1 VTLRF
6 FPDSQDETCSYTNSS
21 EALTFTT
28 DSIPVLSKCF
38 NIADLFGGNNT
49 RGFANQTRNIQTSH
63 GGQAGIAWQL
73 DNIESFDPQANYSRV
88 LYHETAFHP
97 AEDRYDPGTYG
108 PHRINVYGGANCSQ
122 IDPSGAWDLLD
133 WYGFNC
139 WSEAEGNCGTVPY
152 SIASFL
158 VVAGDFNNEDAQHG
172 KCMVFAEMGAASSLQ
187 SMRAVV
193 GALVGASTA
202 MWLTW

>member
-21 EALTFTT
+21 AALTFTT
-28 DSIPVLSKCF
+28 NSVPVLSQCF
-38 NIADLFGGNNT
+38 NVADLFAGNIT
-49 RGFANQTRNIQTSH
+49 RGFANQTRNILTSH

-73 DNIESFDPQANYSRV
+73 DNIDAFDPHANYSRV

-97 AEDRYDPGTYG
+97 ADDTYDPGTYG

-122 IDPSGAWDLLD
+122 IDPSGAWNFLD
-133 WYGFNC
+133 WYGFDC
-139 WSEAEGNCGTVPY
+139 WSETEGNCGTVPY
-152 SIASFL
+152 SIASFR
-158 VVAGDFNNEDAQHG
+158 VTAGDFNNEAAQHG
-172 KCMVFAEMGAASSLQ
+172 KCMMFAEMGAASSLQ

-193 GALVGASTA
+193 GALVGASMA

>member
-6 FPDSQDETCSYTNSS
+6 FSDSQDETCSYTNSS

-28 DSIPVLSKCF
+28 NSLPVLSKCF
-38 NIADLFGGNNT
+38 NVADLFGGNT
-49 RGFANQTRNIQTSH
+49 TIGFVNQTSNLIFSNS
-63 GGQAGIAWQL
+63 GQAGIAWQL
-73 DNIESFDPQANYSRV
+73 DNIDAFDPQANYSRV

-97 AEDRYDPGTYG
+97 DDDRYDPGTYG
-108 PHRINVYGGANCSQ
+108 PHRINVYGGPDCTQ
-122 IDPSGAWDLLD
+122 LDPSGAYDLLD

-139 WSEAEGNCGTVPY
+139 WSEVEGSCGIVPY

-158 VVAGDFNNEDAQHG
+158 VAAGDFNNEDAQHG

-187 SMRAVV
+187 SMRAVA
-193 GALVGASTA
+193 GALVGASMA
-202 MWLTW
+202 MWLSW